1 MADQHPRATPRH
13 VDLHADP
20 ELVEHARKLNLRWL
34 RDDLAAKPVD
44 PVQQAVDDYIL
55 MERKARAWDLWVE
68 NVGPSNPY
76 VLWEGRPLR
85 EYLDA
90 LLAATRS

>member
-13 VDLHADP
+13 VDLSQA
-20 ELVEHARKLNLRWL
+20 
-34 RDDLAAKPVD
+34 VD
-44 PVQQAVDDYIL
+44 PVQQAVDNYIL

-90 LLAATRS
+90 LLAVTRS